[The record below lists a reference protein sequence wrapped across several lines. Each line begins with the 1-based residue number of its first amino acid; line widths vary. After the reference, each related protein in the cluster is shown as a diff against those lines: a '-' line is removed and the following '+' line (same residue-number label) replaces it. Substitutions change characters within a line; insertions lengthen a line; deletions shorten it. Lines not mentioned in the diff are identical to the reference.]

1 MTKKTRDWLFRL
13 FAFLFVVITIILSL
27 YATGYRFNL
36 SWPLRFDHVLLK
48 TGTLALDTNP
58 KGANVTISSETKIS
72 SVFSLFG
79 PTEQVTPIKI
89 KNLLPGDYVVSFT
102 LENYWPYQKKLKVNP
117 EQTTFLEDVILFR
130 KSLPLNIFSA
140 GNQNISYSPTG
151 HYAWL
156 SNDKATINLDTE
168 QTSKTTVN
176 SNINWLDDGK
186 QISDGSKIINL
197 DNGATTDYTNIIGAV
212 QESQLSGNLLVYL
225 TKNSLSALDTNTK
238 ATTLIP
244 TTGEVLTYKVSGNTL
259 FIVTNDKNKTEI
271 KNFDLK
277 NKKLISSTD
286 LLNSNNFSF
295 NADSSN
301 LILSDNEHKIAYL
314 LVTGNSSPIIKDIIR
329 GASVFKWLD
338 NNKLAYASESEIY
351 IYDLSQ
357 TKSYLITRLSEKV
370 NSLAWSSS
378 NYLIYST
385 AKEIS
390 TINLTNDGNDITV
403 LWQGD
408 NISSLYL
415 NKKTDVL
422 YFSGSIGQQSGLY
435 KMTLK

>member
-156 SNDKATINLDTE
+156 SNDKTTINLDTE